1 MFSCVVGGV
10 NSSDAFYFV
19 GPLPIDPIL
28 RIITRCHVIVTV
40 PLSGD
45 AAQRLTVNK
54 TSLGEALREGF
65 DVSYSNPYA
74 GHCSNCSSIGGQCG
88 FDDSL
93 GEPICICG
101 DRACPIPTMTG
112 TQNIRAMLG
121 TNFDTIPWIIVV
133 V

>member
-28 RIITRCHVIVTV
+28 RIITRCYVIVKV

-45 AAQRLTVNK
+45 AAQRLTGNK

-65 DVSYSNPYA
+65 DVSYSNPYG